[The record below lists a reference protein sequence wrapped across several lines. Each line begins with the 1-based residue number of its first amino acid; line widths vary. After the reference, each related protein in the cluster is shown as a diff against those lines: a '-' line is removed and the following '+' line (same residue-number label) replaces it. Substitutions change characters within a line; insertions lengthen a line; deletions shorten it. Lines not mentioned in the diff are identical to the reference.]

1 MFVVIKNGLIHNCRT
16 EERYKSF
23 KASGWEDYNP
33 EKKKPASKKA
43 DSGKD
48 K

>member
-1 MFVVIKNGLIHNCRT
+1 MFKVIKNGLIHDCKT

-23 KASGWEDYNP
+23 KASGWEDYKP
-33 EKKKPASKKA
+33 EGKKPDSKKE
-43 DSGKD
+43 SK

>member
-1 MFVVIKNGLIHNCRT
+1 MYVVIKDGLIHNCKT
-16 EERYKSF
+16 KERYESF

-33 EKKKPASKKA
+33 EKKKPNSKKEN
-43 DSGKD
+43 K

>member
-1 MFVVIKNGLIHNCRT
+1 MFKVIKNGLIHNCKT

-33 EKKKPASKKA
+33 EKKKTDSKKT
-43 DSGKD
+43 D
-48 K
+48 KK